1 MSGVGFFGCKR
12 DTFDHRDH
20 HKVYEMVPSCH
31 SHPQVDLRKNV
42 EKVYDQGR
50 IRSCTANAVCAAYA
64 FDLKKEM
71 PNSTTCDRV
80 DPSRLFVY
88 YNARKLSGETSN
100 DSGVSVREALKAF
113 KCNGVCKE
121 FYWPYNIDKVTSE
134 PTRTSYER
142 AKGNSISKYERI
154 SHHDIDQFRAC
165 LKDGCP
171 FVFAFGVYESFY
183 CSANQHH
190 GKMPMPTADDKFQE
204 NHAVMAV
211 GYNDNASHFIILNS
225 WGKGWGDN
233 GYFYMPYDFI
243 KQYQYCFD
251 FWKISF
257 ASEQLDVH
265 TLDMHMQKKMFPRM
279 LPQ

>member
-20 HKVYEMVPSCH
+20 HIVYEMVPSCH

-42 EKVYDQGR
+42 EKVYDQGTLN
-50 IRSCTANAVCAAYA
+50 SCTANALCAAYA

-71 PNSTTCDRV
+71 PNSPTRDRV

-88 YNARKLSGETSN
+88 YNARKLTGETLKN
-100 DSGVSVREALKAF
+100 TGCYTRDVIKAF
-113 KCNGVCKE
+113 KRNGVCQE
-121 FYWPYNIDKVTSE
+121 FDWPYNIDKFKSE
-134 PTRTSYER
+134 PTRTCYVR
-142 AKGNSISKYERI
+142 AKGNYISKYERI
-154 SHHDIDQFRAC
+154 SYHDIDQFRAC

-171 FVFAFGVYESFY
+171 FVFGFEVYKSFD
-183 CSANQHH
+183 CSANRDH
-190 GKMPMPTADDKFQE
+190 GKMPMPTAHDEIK
-204 NHAVMAV
+204 NTHTVMAV

-225 WGKGWGDN
+225 WGKHWGDN

-243 KQYQYCFD
+243 KHDQYCFD

-265 TLDMHMQKKMFPRM
+265 TLDMH
-279 LPQ
+279 